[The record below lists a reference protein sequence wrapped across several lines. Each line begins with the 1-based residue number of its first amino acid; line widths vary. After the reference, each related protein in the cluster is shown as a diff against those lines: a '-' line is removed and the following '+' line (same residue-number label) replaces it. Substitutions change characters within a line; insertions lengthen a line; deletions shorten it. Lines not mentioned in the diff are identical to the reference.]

1 MRKKKVIKVLD
12 SCNSKKK
19 NCKIVSKI
27 LKYGQVKFKKIRI
40 KKKKRDLIRKLKK
53 KDSVSKKKLEQ
64 IRN

>member
-19 NCKIVSKI
+19 NCKIVNKI

-40 KKKKRDLIRKLKK
+40 KKKKKRFNKETKK
-53 KDSVSKKKLEQ
+53 KGFCFQKK
-64 IRN
+64 N